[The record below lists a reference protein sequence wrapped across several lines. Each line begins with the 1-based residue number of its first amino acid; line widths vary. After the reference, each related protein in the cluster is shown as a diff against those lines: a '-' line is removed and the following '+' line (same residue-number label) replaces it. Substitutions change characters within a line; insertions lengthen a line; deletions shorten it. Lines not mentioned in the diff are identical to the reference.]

1 MSGSIS
7 SVAADTRRPGRI
19 RSSAV
24 AAALLACALAA
35 ACSSRA
41 TRTTPTETWF
51 VDKHDRVYE
60 MCLMIVHDLG
70 GEVVTES
77 RFTRVITARFPEEV
91 FGHGV
96 YLDVRVERR
105 EDESWVRAETR
116 PESAAVAKEDLDALR
131 ARFFDAL
138 HDLWQQGT
146 EGVDLNAPRPPE
158 TDPGRPPR

>member
-1 MSGSIS
+1 MHGTFK
-7 SVAADTRRPGRI
+7 SVAATAPQRDRARRFVAVLALLAG
-19 RSSAV
+19 AV
-24 AAALLACALAA
+24 AAACTSGAK
-35 ACSSRA
+35 RGV
-41 TRTTPTETWF
+41 PTETWF
-51 VDKHDRVYE
+51 VDKYDRVYE
-60 MCLMIVHDLG
+60 LCLMIVHDLG
-70 GEVVTES
+70 GEVVNES

-116 PESAAVAKEDLDALR
+116 PESAAVAKEDLEALR
-131 ARFFDAL
+131 ARFYEAL

-158 TDPGRPPR
+158 TDPARPPL